1 MPGLLLSEINFCTFG
16 ARRLRV
22 TAPFAMFAVW
32 MRPVASAVPPAMARN
47 AARLHASVVFVRMI
61 VVPFCVGRPRYADRP
76 VPTGQ
81 VTGVAQKRTF
91 GSYSRSL
98 LGAI

>member
-1 MPGLLLSEINFCTFG
+1 
-16 ARRLRV
+16 
-22 TAPFAMFAVW
+22 
-32 MRPVASAVPPAMARN
+32 
-47 AARLHASVVFVRMI
+47 MI
-61 VVPFCVGRPRYADRP
+61 VEPFCVGEPRYADRP

-81 VTGVAQKRTF
+81 VAGLAQKRTF